1 MRYSNAEFNKIPEV
15 IQKVIQENVKEVEKY
30 NFYRP
35 QEEAT
40 KTKIITKGLFLF
52 GNTGSGKTYTL
63 HAVKNRIG
71 FKNVENWV
79 ELLFELKG
87 KFNIK
92 DGVTTLIDSL
102 TESQYIFLDDVGAEK
117 QSEWSQEML
126 YLIINRAYNYEKTL
140 FITTNLD
147 EKEFQDKYGDRI
159 FDRIQ
164 EICSVIKM
172 PKVNHRK

>member
-1 MRYSNAEFNKIPEV
+1 
-15 IQKVIQENVKEVEKY
+15 
-30 NFYRP
+30 
-35 QEEAT
+35 
-40 KTKIITKGLFLF
+40 
-52 GNTGSGKTYTL
+52 
-63 HAVKNRIG
+63 
-71 FKNVENWV
+71 VENWV

-87 KFNIK
+87 KFNIR